1 MDRNRF
7 IEHLKNYQHQYEFEE
22 KKDNGYAGILVKNK
36 EYNTLTFFTDQAIEE
51 KELVELLRHTHHGKN
66 VEWISRVTG
75 YFSKIN
81 SWNKGKKEEFKDR
94 YRVRDIG
101 IGSDIT
107 G

>member
-1 MDRNRF
+1 MERSKF
-7 IEHLKNYQHQYEFEE
+7 IEHLKSYPHMYEFAE
-22 KKDNGYAGILVKNK
+22 KKDNGSSGIIVKDK
-36 EYNTLTFFTDQAIEE
+36 EYNTITFFTDQAIEE
-51 KELVELLRHTHHGKN
+51 KELVELLKQTHHGRN

-94 YRVRDIG
+94 YRVNEVDKG
-101 IGSDIT
+101 VT